1 MGAHFAA
8 HILKLEQDTAVEG
21 KVVVHIH
28 KWIPRGEGGNGM
40 NGEIKTHVHTAMC
53 KVVNC

>member
-21 KVVVHIH
+21 KVVVRIH

-40 NGEIKTHVHTAMC
+40 NGEIKTDMC
-53 KVVNC
+53 TLLCIK